1 MDAAATK
8 LQCMYRARLARRVA
22 RAQLQT
28 IVQRYY
34 DADSG
39 LYYYYNAITQ
49 ASSWVKPKLLGSDD
63 APLGA
68 VSHDSSTAMN
78 EHERATAHDADESTD
93 AAPTESKPAED
104 ALPSEPA
111 LIAEQPPIES
121 ETHRERDGA
130 PTGSEVVAMTE
141 TPANA
146 ATSTDDERRKSQ
158 HLNARAANPYSADEL
173 RMIEEQFRKFDTD
186 GSGEIGLDEL
196 QAMLHSF
203 GDMATKDDVQTLMDT
218 VGIATNHINLS
229 QFMAML
235 HHQREHDTYCPS
247 IELALM
253 FGPDEIANLRSQF
266 QAIDAD
272 ASGEIDEH
280 ELATLMKNLG
290 QNPLGMDL
298 KAIIHEVDRD
308 GNGTINFNEFCHIV
322 YNMRNQ
328 SKTKFAT
335 LLALGVA
342 RGLLTDLGDV
352 LAATKNKVSMW
363 WNANRLA
370 EEKRLRAKRERELE
384 IERRRREAEA
394 REQQIYQDELD
405 RLDALERERLTMVP
419 GLRHEVLLE
428 GDKENYPNRGQYA
441 RVHYVGAFENGKV
454 FESSRTRGGALEF
467 KVGCGHVIEGWDV
480 ALLRMSVGET
490 ARVTC
495 APKLAYGVKGRPPK
509 IPGNATLVFTIE
521 LIAIKEKVVRSGD
534 DDGSDDDS

>member
-8 LQCMYRARLARRVA
+8 LQCMYRARLARRA
-22 RAQLQT
+22 ACAKLQT
-28 IVQRYY
+28 VVQRYY

-39 LYYYYNAITQ
+39 MYYYYNASTQ
-49 ASSWVKPKLLGSDD
+49 ASTWVKPKLLGSDD

-68 VSHDSSTAMN
+68 VSQDLATTID
-78 EHERATAHDADESTD
+78 EPTAHVGDAID
-93 AAPTESKPAED
+93 AAPTENNRAED
-104 ALPSEPA
+104 G
-111 LIAEQPPIES
+111 PPPGHELVADRPPTES
-121 ETHRERDGA
+121 ETHGDA
-130 PTGSEVVAMTE
+130 SEVVRTTE
-141 TPANA
+141 KA

-158 HLNARAANPYSADEL
+158 HLNASAANPYSADEL

-186 GSGEIGLDEL
+186 GSGEISLDEL

-203 GDMATKDDVQTLMDT
+203 GDMVTKDDIQTLVDT
-218 VGIATNHINLS
+218 VGIASTHINLS
-229 QFMAML
+229 QFMAIL
-235 HHQREHDTYCPS
+235 HHQREHDAYCPS

-253 FGPDEIANLRSQF
+253 FGPDEIANLRAQF

-272 ASGEIDEH
+272 ASGEIDES

-290 QNPLGMDL
+290 QNPRAMDL

-308 GNGTINFNEFCHIV
+308 GNGTINFNECV
-322 YNMRNQ
+322 E
-328 SKTKFAT
+328 FAA

-342 RGLLTDLGDV
+342 KGLLTDLGDV

-363 WNANRLA
+363 NANRLA
-370 EEKRLRAKRERELE
+370 EERRLRARRERELE
-384 IERRRREAEA
+384 LERQRREAEA
-394 REQQIYQDELD
+394 REQQMYQDELD
-405 RLDALERERLTMVP
+405 RLDALARERLTMVP

-428 GDKENYPNRGQYA
+428 GHAFLHDKENYPNRGQYA

-490 ARVTC
+490 ARITC